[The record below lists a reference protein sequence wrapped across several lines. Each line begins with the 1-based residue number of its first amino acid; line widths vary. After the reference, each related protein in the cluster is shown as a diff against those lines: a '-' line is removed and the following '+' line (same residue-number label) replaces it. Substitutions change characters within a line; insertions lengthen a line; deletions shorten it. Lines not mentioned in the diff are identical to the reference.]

1 MYRTRTTTIL
11 LATAV
16 LFAAVGY
23 MALRPTSADGVVDFK
38 AITGTRDS
46 TSHTIATITDTGIN
60 VKDPEFTEDLKTST
74 TVDDALAHRL
84 DSMYDEIKY
93 IVSVRTA
100 EGTMAYFVTRE
111 DYNRVGV
118 GAHIR
123 FEILRFKT
131 TTIRIKGLSKIRI

>member
-11 LATAV
+11 LAMAV
-16 LFAAVGY
+16 LIAAVGY
-23 MALRPTSADGVVDFK
+23 IALRPASAEGVVDHK
-38 AITGTRDS
+38 AITGARDS

-60 VKDPEFTEDLKTST
+60 VEDPEFAEDLEDST

-84 DSMYDEIKY
+84 DSMYDEINY
-93 IVSVRTA
+93 IVSVRTS

-111 DYNRVGV
+111 DYNRVSIGDD
-118 GAHIR
+118 IR

-131 TTIRIKGLSKIRI
+131 TTIRITQILG

>member
-11 LATAV
+11 LAIAV
-16 LFAAVGY
+16 LIAALGY
-23 MALRPTSADGVVDFK
+23 LAFRPTSAEGVVDHK

-60 VKDPEFTEDLKTST
+60 VKDPEFAEDLNDST

-93 IVSVRTA
+93 IVSVRTS
-100 EGTMAYFVTRE
+100 EGAMAYFVNRE

-118 GAHIR
+118 GDDIR

-131 TTIRIKGLSKIRI
+131 TAIRITQILG

>member
-1 MYRTRTTTIL
+1 MNRTRTTTIL
-11 LATAV
+11 LAIAV
-16 LFAAVGY
+16 LIAALGY
-23 MALRPTSADGVVDFK
+23 IALRPASAEGVVDHK
-38 AITGTRDS
+38 AITGTRNS

-60 VKDPEFTEDLKTST
+60 VEDPEFAEDLKTST

-93 IVSVRTA
+93 IVSVRTS

-111 DYNRVGV
+111 DYNSADVGDT
-118 GAHIR
+118 IR

-131 TTIRIKGLSKIRI
+131 TTIRIKGTPS

>member
-16 LFAAVGY
+16 LIAALGY
-23 MALRPTSADGVVDFK
+23 LALRPASAEGVVDHK

-60 VKDPEFTEDLKTST
+60 VKDPEFAEDLKDST

-93 IVSVRTA
+93 IVSVRTS

-111 DYNRVGV
+111 DYNRADVDDT
-118 GAHIR
+118 IR
-123 FEILRFKT
+123 FETLRFKT
-131 TTIRIKGLSKIRI
+131 TTIRITQVLG

>member
-11 LATAV
+11 LAAAV
-16 LFAAVGY
+16 LIAALGY
-23 MALRPTSADGVVDFK
+23 LALRPASAEGVVDHK

-60 VKDPEFTEDLKTST
+60 VKDPDFAEDLKDLTS
-74 TVDDALAHRL
+74 VDDALAHRL

-93 IVSVRTA
+93 IVSVRTS
-100 EGTMAYFVTRE
+100 EGAMAYFVTRE
-111 DYNRVGV
+111 DFNSVGV
-118 GAHIR
+118 GDEIR

-131 TTIRIKGLSKIRI
+131 TTIRIK

>member
-1 MYRTRTTTIL
+1 MIMYRNRSLVIL
-11 LATAV
+11 LAAAV
-16 LFAAVGY
+16 LIAAVGY
-23 MALRPTSADGVVDFK
+23 IALRPTPAEGVVDHK

-60 VKDPEFTEDLKTST
+60 VKDPEFAEDLKDST

-93 IVSVRTA
+93 IVSVRTS

-111 DYNRVGV
+111 DYNRADVDDT
-118 GAHIR
+118 IR

-131 TTIRIKGLSKIRI
+131 TTIRITQILA